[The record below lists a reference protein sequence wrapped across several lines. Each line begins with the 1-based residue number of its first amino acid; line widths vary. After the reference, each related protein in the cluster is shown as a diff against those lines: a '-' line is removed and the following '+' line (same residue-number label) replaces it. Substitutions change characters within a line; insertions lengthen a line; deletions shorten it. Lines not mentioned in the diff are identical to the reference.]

1 MDVAR
6 LSLRLAI
13 KVCVREGFSEMRAFT
28 AAAAGIALSVP
39 ATAATLHEY
48 GALAL
53 SPAGDRIAALES
65 DATADSATRPHEPIV
80 IRSVPTG
87 RILSTID
94 PCRTCDYSGL
104 TFGPDG
110 RLAFIERDNGTTR
123 LMLAGAGAPV
133 TVTTINGIAQAPRFS
148 PDGRRIA
155 LLVTIG
161 ARKESGA
168 TQAGVRQ
175 VGEIGEQNDEQRI
188 AVVPTSGG
196 ALQPLSPADRY
207 VYEYD
212 WLPDGSGFV
221 ATSALGNGDNNWWI
235 AELDRIDGATGAVQ
249 RIAAPKLQLNQ
260 PRVSPDGRT
269 VAFIGGIMSDFGSIG
284 GDVYTVPI
292 TGGEPVDRTPGY
304 RGTFTSLLWGKA
316 GLVGSALI
324 GDRSAIVPFTAAG
337 PERPVWSA
345 PVSVAAGGAKFARAE
360 NGNAVAF
367 VAQDFEHAPAIFAGA
382 PSAPRQ
388 ITHDNDQWA
397 PLVTARSLTW
407 QSGPFTVQG
416 WLLAPRVAVPGKAP
430 MVTNVHGGP
439 AAANAPSFVWQGTN
453 ADLARAGYYIFLPNP
468 RGSYGQGE
476 AFTRANI
483 RDFGGGDLKDILAG
497 IDAAERAAPID
508 DNRLGLMGG
517 SYGGFMAMWA
527 NTQTDRFKA
536 IVSGAG
542 LSDWISYYGING
554 IDQWMIPYF
563 GKSMYDD
570 PAPYWAA
577 SAIRTINNAETP
589 TFIYVGERDIEVPPT
604 QSIEYWHAL
613 KAMNVPTSLVIY
625 PGEGH
630 GIRDPKNALDVRRR
644 TVAWFDRYIGS
655 GGAAR

>member
-1 MDVAR
+1 
-6 LSLRLAI
+6 
-13 KVCVREGFSEMRAFT
+13 MRAFI
-28 AAAAGIALSVP
+28 AAVIGIVLSVP

-48 GALAL
+48 ASLAL

-65 DATADSATRPHEPIV
+65 DATADSSTRPHERIV
-80 IRSVPTG
+80 IRSASTG

-94 PCRTCDYSGL
+94 PCRTCDYSAL

-110 RLAFIERDNGTTR
+110 RLAFLERDKATTR
-123 LMLAGAGAPV
+123 LILAGAGAPAV
-133 TVTTINGIAQAPRFS
+133 VTTIDGIAQAPRFS

-161 ARKESGA
+161 ARKEAGA

-188 AVVPTSGG
+188 AIVPVTGG
-196 ALQPLSPADRY
+196 TLTPLSPADRY

-212 WLPDGSGFV
+212 WTPDGRGFV
-221 ATSALGNGDNNWWI
+221 ATSALGNGDNNWWV
-235 AELDRIDGATGAVQ
+235 AELDRIDGSTGAVQ
-249 RIAAPKLQLNQ
+249 PIAAPKLQMNQ
-260 PRVSPDGRT
+260 PRVSPDGRS
-269 VAFIGGIMSDFGSIG
+269 VAFIGGIMSDFGSVG
-284 GDVYTVPI
+284 GDVYTMPI

-324 GDRSAIVPFTAAG
+324 GDRSAIVPFTPAG
-337 PERPVWSA
+337 PGQPSWSA
-345 PVSVAAGGAKFARAE
+345 PVSIAAGGAKFALAD
-360 NGNAVAF
+360 NSSAVAF
-367 VAQDFEHAPAIFAGA
+367 VEQDYEHPPAIYAGPAAA
-382 PSAPRQ
+382 PHK
-388 ITHDNDQWA
+388 ITHDNDAWQ

-416 WLLAPRVAVPGKAP
+416 WLLAPRVPIPGKAP
-430 MVTNVHGGP
+430 MVTSVHGGP
-439 AAANAPSFVWQGTN
+439 AAANTPNFIWEGTN
-453 ADLARAGYYIFLPNP
+453 ADLARAGYYLFLPNP

-508 DNRLGLMGG
+508 DNRLGLTGY

-527 NTQTDRFKA
+527 NTQTNRFKA
-536 IVSGAG
+536 IVGGGG
-542 LSDWISYYGING
+542 LSDWLSYYGTNG
-554 IDQWMIPYF
+554 IDKWMIPYF
-563 GKSMYDD
+563 GTSLYDD
-570 PAPYWAA
+570 AAPYWAV
-577 SAIRTINNAETP
+577 SAIRTIRNAHTP
-589 TFIYVGERDIEVPPT
+589 TFIFAGERDIEVPPT

-613 KAMNVPTSLVIY
+613 KAMNVPVSLVIY

-630 GIRDPKNALDVRRR
+630 GIRQPKDALDVRRR
-644 TVAWFDRYIGS
+644 TVAWFDRYL
-655 GGAAR
+655 GARQPAR

>member
-1 MDVAR
+1 
-6 LSLRLAI
+6 
-13 KVCVREGFSEMRAFT
+13 MRAFT
-28 AAAAGIALSVP
+28 AAVIGTALSVP

-48 GALAL
+48 GSLAV
-53 SPAGDRIAALES
+53 SPGGDRVAALES
-65 DATADSATRPHEPIV
+65 DVTADSSTRPHERIV
-80 IRSVPTG
+80 VRSASTG
-87 RILSTID
+87 RMLSTID
-94 PCRTCDYSGL
+94 PCAACDYSAL

-110 RLAFIERDNGTTR
+110 RLAFLENDNGTTR

-133 TVTTINGIAQAPRFS
+133 AVTAIKGIAQAPRFS

-161 ARKESGA
+161 ARKQAGA

-188 AVVPTSGG
+188 AIVPVTGG
-196 ALQPLSPADRY
+196 TLTPLSPADRY
-207 VYEYD
+207 IYEYD
-212 WLPDGSGFV
+212 WTPDGTGFV

-235 AELDRIDGATGAVQ
+235 AELDRIDGSTGAVQ
-249 RIAAPKLQLNQ
+249 RIAAPNMQMNQ

-324 GDRSAIVPFTAAG
+324 GDRYAIVPFTAAG
-337 PERPVWSA
+337 PGQPAWSA
-345 PVSVAAGGAKFARAE
+345 PVTIAAGGARFARAD
-360 NGNAVAF
+360 NGSSIAF
-367 VAQDFEHAPAIFAGA
+367 VSQDFEHAPAIFAGR

-388 ITHDNDQWA
+388 ITHDNDVWA
-397 PLVTARSLTW
+397 SLVTARSLTW
-407 QSGPFTVQG
+407 QNGPFTVQG
-416 WLLAPRVAVPGKAP
+416 WLLAPRVAIPGKAP
-430 MVTNVHGGP
+430 MVTSVHGGP
-439 AAANAPSFVWQGTN
+439 AAANTPNFIWQGTD
-453 ADLARAGYYIFLPNP
+453 ADLVRVGYYIFLPNP

-508 DNRLGLMGG
+508 DSRLGLMGY

-527 NTQTDRFKA
+527 NTQTNRFRA
-536 IVSGAG
+536 IVGGGG
-542 LSDWISYYGING
+542 LSDWLSYYGTNG

-563 GKSMYDD
+563 GKSLYDD
-570 PAPYWAA
+570 SAPYWAV
-577 SAIRTINNAETP
+577 SAIRTIKNAHTP
-589 TFIYVGERDIEVPPT
+589 TFIFAGERDIEVPPT

-613 KAMNVPTSLVIY
+613 RAMNVPVSLVIY

-630 GIRDPKNALDVRRR
+630 GIRQPKDALDVRRR
-644 TVAWFDRYIGS
+644 TVAWFDRYL
-655 GGAAR
+655 GAGQPAR